1 MSARSEP
8 VFAFHSA
15 RPLPRRRFAAAPR
28 PLLIAAAALLLAAIP
43 IHAQDAQ
50 RNLRDSQVRLDS
62 IRQERTRLQ
71 REYDELQSRVR
82 DVARELQNITRQRTA
97 SLSALQE
104 LDFQSAML
112 AEQVEETNASLTA
125 TRERLRRRSTEMNV
139 RLRSMYMRGRLHS
152 LRVILG
158 AESFGDL
165 LNRYKYLHMLTAYE
179 RSMIAEVGRLERS
192 LRQQEETLRTSQV
205 QLDLLRA
212 EKHSELASLERIEA
226 QQNQTLRQ
234 YEQQQSATSVAL
246 DRLVRDEAMLA
257 DVIGDLEQR
266 RLAGVAAGASATAS
280 ALHAR
285 MLGTL
290 PWPVEGE
297 IIYRFGLERRPNNV
311 VLRQN
316 GVGIAAPLA
325 TPVRAV
331 EAGTVTMARSLEG
344 YGPAVMLSHGGGY
357 YTLYLYLRSL
367 SVREG
372 QPIDAGHTLGTVG
385 GEQTPQGPHIEFRV
399 LVPFQN
405 GPPQPVDPLDWLRP
419 RRGS

>member
-1 MSARSEP
+1 ML
-8 VFAFHSA
+8 FAFDVVRRAAVA
-15 RPLPRRRFAAAPR
+15 RPWFDAAALR
-28 PLLIAAAALLLAAIP
+28 SLLLAGAALLLAAVP
-43 IHAQDAQ
+43 MHAQDAQ
-50 RNLRDSQVRLDS
+50 RNLRDSQTRLDS

-82 DVARELQNITRQRTA
+82 DVARELQNIARQRAA

-104 LDFQSAML
+104 LDFQSTTL
-112 AEQVEETNASLTA
+112 AEQIDETNASLSA
-125 TRERLRRRSTEMNV
+125 TRERLRRRSGEMNA

-152 LRVILG
+152 LRVMLG

-192 LRQQEETLRTSQV
+192 LRQQEESLRTSQV
-205 QLDLLRA
+205 QLDMLRA
-212 EKHSELASLERIEA
+212 EKQGELASLERIEA
-226 QQNQTLRQ
+226 QQNQTLRR

-246 DRLVRDEAMLA
+246 DRLVRDEAVLA
-257 DVIGDLEQR
+257 DVIDNLEQR
-266 RLAGVAAGASATAS
+266 RLAGVGAGTPAAAS

-297 IIYRFGLERRPNNV
+297 IVYRFGLEHRPNNV

-316 GVGIAAPLA
+316 GLGIAASLG

-367 SVREG
+367 SVLEG
-372 QPIDAGHTLGTVG
+372 QSVDAGHTLGTLG

-399 LVPFQN
+399 LVPSQG
-405 GPPQPVDPLDWLRP
+405 GPPQPVDPLAWLRP